1 MVSPAGVL
9 PQRADR
15 LDPDLPLGDDELAID
30 VDALNIDSAS
40 FKQISDAVGR
50 DPARIGEEVAR
61 IVRERGK
68 MHNPVTG
75 SGGMLIGRVREVGPR
90 HPAAGDLAVGD
101 RIATLVSLTL
111 TPLRIDE
118 LLAVHPEIDRVDVR
132 GSAILFATGLW
143 ARLPGDL
150 PDALALAAL
159 DVCGAPALVARHARP
174 GARVLVIGRRQVGRA
189 GLRAGQGDAGRVGR
203 GGGGRPLREGAR
215 RPRRPSAWCDR
226 TLSLDATRGVDALQR
241 VESAGGLFDLV
252 VNCANVP
259 GTELSTLL
267 LVRDGGT
274 VIFFSMATSF
284 TAAALGAEGVGKD
297 ATLLIGNGYVPGH
310 ADLAL
315 GLLRRKPEAAGA
327 LRGAIRI
334 DFQDDHERPPD
345 TARGRDPLDRD
356 PRERPGRVHLRRAC
370 RGLVA
375 LRRRLPDQHGLAGGD
390 RRELHGFHPPPAR
403 PRGHARTAVFHRG
416 LRQYRFGLLKSGAA
430 RRASPAP
437 RPGPGRAR
445 S

>member
-15 LDPDLPLGDDELAID
+15 LDPDLPLGDDELSID

-40 FKQISDAVGR
+40 FRQISDAVGR
-50 DPARIGEEVAR
+50 DPVRIGEEIAR

-90 HPAAGDLAVGD
+90 HPAADDIAVGD

-118 LLAVHPEIDRVDVR
+118 LLAVHPAVERIDVR

-143 ARLPGDL
+143 ARLPGDM

-174 GARVLVIGRRQVGRA
+174 GARVLVIGA
-189 GLRAGQGDAGRVGR
+189 GKS
-203 GGGGRPLREGAR
+203 GALVCAQAKETL
-215 RPRRPSAWCDR
+215 SGSGEVVAADLSEKALADLQAIGVVDR

-315 GLLRRKPEAAGA
+315 GLLRKNPRLRAHFEA
-327 LRGAIRI
+327 
-334 DFQDDHERPPD
+334 
-345 TARGRDPLDRD
+345 
-356 PRERPGRVHLRRAC
+356 
-370 RGLVA
+370 
-375 LRRRLPDQHGLAGGD
+375 
-390 RRELHGFHPPPAR
+390 
-403 PRGHARTAVFHRG
+403 
-416 LRQYRFGLLKSGAA
+416 RFV
-430 RRASPAP
+430 R
-437 RPGPGRAR
+437 
-445 S
+445 

>member
-1 MVSPAGVL
+1 VVSPAGVL

-15 LDPDLPLGDDELAID
+15 LDPDLPPGDDELAID

-50 DPARIGEEVAR
+50 DPARIGEEIAR

-75 SGGMLIGRVREVGPR
+75 SGGMLIGRVHAVGPR
-90 HPAAGDLAVGD
+90 NPAADDLAPGD

-118 LLAVHPEIDRVDVR
+118 LLAVHPETERIDVR
-132 GSAILFATGLW
+132 GTAILFATGLW
-143 ARLPGDL
+143 ARLPSDM
-150 PDALALAAL
+150 PDRLALAAL

-174 GARVLVIGRRQVGRA
+174 GARVLVIGA
-189 GLRAGQGDAGRVGR
+189 GKSGALVCAQARETLAGSGEVVAADLNQKALADLLAIGVVDRV
-203 GGGGRPLREGAR
+203 
-215 RPRRPSAWCDR
+215 
-226 TLSLDATRGVDALQR
+226 LSLDATRGIEALHQ

-259 GTELSTLL
+259 GTELSSLL

-315 GLLRRKPEAAGA
+315 GLLRKNPRLRAHFEA
-327 LRGAIRI
+327 
-334 DFQDDHERPPD
+334 
-345 TARGRDPLDRD
+345 
-356 PRERPGRVHLRRAC
+356 
-370 RGLVA
+370 
-375 LRRRLPDQHGLAGGD
+375 
-390 RRELHGFHPPPAR
+390 
-403 PRGHARTAVFHRG
+403 
-416 LRQYRFGLLKSGAA
+416 RFV
-430 RRASPAP
+430 R
-437 RPGPGRAR
+437 
-445 S
+445 

>member
-1 MVSPAGVL
+1 LDPYGLRRVVSPAGVL

-40 FKQISDAVGR
+40 FRQISDAVGR
-50 DPARIGEEVAR
+50 DPARIGEEIGR

-75 SGGMLIGRVREVGPR
+75 SGGMLIGRVREVGQR

-118 LLAVHPEIDRVDVR
+118 LLAVLPGVDRVDVR
-132 GSAILFATGLW
+132 GSAILFATGHW

-174 GARVLVIGRRQVGRA
+174 GARVLVIGA
-189 GLRAGQGDAGRVGR
+189 GKSGALVCAQAKETLSGSGEVVAADLSEKALADLRAIGVV
-203 GGGGRPLREGAR
+203 
-215 RPRRPSAWCDR
+215 DR

-310 ADLAL
+310 AAMAL
-315 GLLRRKPEAAGA
+315 GLLRRSPKLRAHFEA
-327 LRGAIRI
+327 RYTT
-334 DFQDDHERPPD
+334 D
-345 TARGRDPLDRD
+345 
-356 PRERPGRVHLRRAC
+356 
-370 RGLVA
+370 
-375 LRRRLPDQHGLAGGD
+375 
-390 RRELHGFHPPPAR
+390 
-403 PRGHARTAVFHRG
+403 
-416 LRQYRFGLLKSGAA
+416 
-430 RRASPAP
+430 
-437 RPGPGRAR
+437 
-445 S
+445 